1 MVRASTRSKTSAS
14 LAAAKV
20 PPKKKVAAVKE
31 AAAKAAITAK
41 VKSKAVPKPPP
52 RKGTRS
58 SARGKKQ
65 DAEEEENKENNVS
78 EEIEE
83 GGDADEVPA
92 EGEQQDENQPEMSE
106 VVEAPATADQNQAD
120 EEHRSPEPQEQEEV
134 PAAAPDVSDKTYCI
148 CNGADD
154 GSPMITCEVCDN
166 WFHFHCIEIDE
177 DQADDIV
184 KWELISE
191 DGKKAQDTKSQE
203 SPEEDAMQ
211 GSPSEPETPR
221 PAPSTSSS
229 GSDDDDDYVD
239 DYKKAKQN
247 QRTTSNRRPAQATP
261 SRSPSPSP
269 PVSPRSPTR
278 RRRQPSTRL
287 LESGRSASFLKR
299 KTSISQPSELEPL
312 DDDDD
317 IPAPKRARP
326 TKSRS
331 KGTIE
336 DIPEEKSTPSD
347 DPTRKYCLG
356 KLRDVVTPIFVQHYT
371 AEAAAALLPPKPAT
385 PPPVSEHVD
394 DDAPKE
400 EEAAPKQEEF
410 APKQEEAAPNQG
422 EAEPKAEDEPKPT
435 EETKE
440 DVAMAETTKPPILPS
455 LDEAKRQEL
464 EQQASAFVEE
474 LEQSIFEGFSEPDK
488 KGRKSAGPKYKER
501 FRMLTFNLEKSDRT
515 ELRSRI
521 ATGRISP
528 AELSHMTSADLA
540 NEQLQAEMESMRE
553 AAMRGSILEARRM
566 APRVKMTHKGEE
578 LIEDQSGGNVGGPT
592 FDDINESD
600 ERKGDAEMEHGEGG
614 DAGDGDDEMRP
625 PMSPLDEMMI
635 HHAQSPLALMTD
647 ELQAATS
654 AVGGFDISE
663 VLGDMGLAGTPVDPS
678 SHSDAMAVVSGAAA
692 GTIPVRP
699 TVTTP
704 QHRNSISG
712 APKSST
718 NSLLASA
725 LASASH
731 SQFNLNSV
739 WGGGTDQTSDVSA
752 AMMGLGGASD
762 LEPVGVPEQSE
773 DAGMMEDTELEEFF
787 NGGELF
793 EPADATEPMD
803 VEAEV
808 RGDGEGVGGSGTP
821 LDEMQV
827 FEALPAVW
835 TGPVQMPNEQDSA
848 WTSMCQARQVGGRN
862 LGTSDF
868 LWKLLFT
875 QPITR
880 IDGRV
885 PVPASTKYLVDTRL
899 NPTKDLVA
907 VALTPMDE
915 GDQEFAKL
923 NEFLIK
929 KGRHGLVFPWA
940 GVSSDRATGRDCY
953 LIPFKAEDP
962 TPEFIELL
970 DNVQLPKKRT
980 RDMMLG
986 VFVLHKDRIAK
997 AQASALS
1004 TTPPIQ
1010 NPPLESM
1017 PPPPAPAAPTAAP
1030 PLPNLDALASLLP
1043 HGGLPEQ
1050 TKNLLQELMAR
1061 GGLAAVASTLAQ
1073 AQGTLPPPPP
1083 PVVPPPSAYGAT
1095 YPPPP
1100 IGQYAGATPPYPPTA
1115 GGLPPP
1121 STFVGYAPP
1130 PPVPPP
1136 GVIPPYPAAGPSG
1149 APAYGQASRQRDVDT
1164 EGHRPPNIDGIAGL
1178 VRVIIMGGDCHRRI
1192 GGTRV
1197 IGLRREMVV
1206 GGGMGLRSI
1215 EVVVEEE
1222 EVEGIGIVIG
1232 TGTTVVGE
1240 EGGGGN
1246 RLACVDTGS
1255 GDTL

>member
-1 MVRASTRSKTSAS
+1 
-14 LAAAKV
+14 
-20 PPKKKVAAVKE
+20 
-31 AAAKAAITAK
+31 
-41 VKSKAVPKPPP
+41 
-52 RKGTRS
+52 
-58 SARGKKQ
+58 
-65 DAEEEENKENNVS
+65 
-78 EEIEE
+78 
-83 GGDADEVPA
+83 
-92 EGEQQDENQPEMSE
+92 
-106 VVEAPATADQNQAD
+106 
-120 EEHRSPEPQEQEEV
+120 
-134 PAAAPDVSDKTYCI
+134 
-148 CNGADD
+148 
-154 GSPMITCEVCDN
+154 
-166 WFHFHCIEIDE
+166 
-177 DQADDIV
+177 
-184 KWELISE
+184 
-191 DGKKAQDTKSQE
+191 
-203 SPEEDAMQ
+203 MQ

-221 PAPSTSSS
+221 RAPSTSSS

-278 RRRQPSTRL
+278 RRRQPSSRL

-299 KTSISQPSELEPL
+299 KTSISQPPDLEPH

-317 IPAPKRARP
+317 TPAPKRARP

-331 KGTIE
+331 KGTVE
-336 DIPEEKSTPSD
+336 DIPEEKSTPTD

-356 KLRDVVTPIFVQHYT
+356 KLREVVTPIFVQHYT
-371 AEAAAALLPPKPAT
+371 AEAAAALQPPKPST
-385 PPPVSEHVD
+385 PPSVSEHVD
-394 DDAPKE
+394 DDAPK
-400 EEAAPKQEEF
+400 
-410 APKQEEAAPNQG
+410 QEEA
-422 EAEPKAEDEPKPT
+422 EAKVEDEPMPT

-440 DVAMAETTKPPILPS
+440 DVPMVETTEPPALPP
-455 LDEAKRQEL
+455 LDEAKKQEL
-464 EQQASAFVEE
+464 EQQASSFVEE

-488 KGRKSAGPKYKER
+488 KGRKSAGQKYKER

-566 APRVKMTHKGEE
+566 APRAKMTHKGEE

-600 ERKGDAEMEHGEGG
+600 ERKGDSEMEHGEGG
-614 DAGDGDDEMRP
+614 GGGGDGAAGDDEMRP

-663 VLGDMGLAGTPVDPS
+663 VLGDMGLAGTPIDPS

-692 GTIPVRP
+692 AAATAGTMPAVRP
-699 TVTTP
+699 TVMIP
-704 QHRNSISG
+704 HRSNSISG

-731 SQFNLNSV
+731 SQFNLSSV
-739 WGGGTDQTSDVSA
+739 WGGVGGTDQTSDVSA

-803 VEAEV
+803 VEPEV
-808 RGDGEGVGGSGTP
+808 RGDGEGAGGSGTP
-821 LDEMQV
+821 LDDMQV
-827 FEALPAVW
+827 FETLPAVW

-848 WTSMCQARQVGGRN
+848 WTSICQARQVGGRN

-885 PVPASTKYLVDTRL
+885 PVQASNKYLVDTRL

-907 VALTPMDE
+907 VVLTPMDE

-953 LIPFKAEDP
+953 LIPFRAEDP

-970 DNVQLPKKRT
+970 DDVQLPKKRT

-997 AQASALS
+997 AQASAPS
-1004 TTPPIQ
+1004 TTPPAQ
-1010 NPPLESM
+1010 TLPLESM

-1030 PLPNLDALASLLP
+1030 PLPNLGALASLLP
-1043 HGGLPEQ
+1043 PGGLPEQ

-1073 AQGTLPPPPP
+1073 HQGALPPP

-1100 IGQYAGATPPYPPTA
+1100 IGQYSGATPPYPVAP

-1130 PPVPPP
+1130 PLGPPA
-1136 GVIPPYPAAGPSG
+1136 GVIPPYPAAGPS
-1149 APAYGQASRQRDVDT
+1149 AATAYGQGSPAIHPSRQTGFTPERRGYGRSPSP
-1164 EGHRPPNIDGIAGL
+1164 E
-1178 VRVIIMGGDCHRRI
+1178 HRRYSGSGPGDYARGLPPPDRRYSGDRSPPRD
-1192 GGTRV
+1192 GGW
-1197 IGLRREMVV
+1197 RREGPPIYRGGR
-1206 GGGMGLRSI
+1206 GGGRGR
-1215 EVVVEEE
+1215 
-1222 EVEGIGIVIG
+1222 
-1232 TGTTVVGE
+1232 
-1240 EGGGGN
+1240 
-1246 RLACVDTGS
+1246 
-1255 GDTL
+1255 GDWDRDRDRDERGWRGRGRW